1 MASVARA
8 TYTPF
13 PFSAIVGQDE
23 PKLALILA
31 AINPRVGGVL
41 LSGPKGTG
49 KTTLVRAAGEL
60 LPALE
65 RATCPYGC
73 DPNGSNLC
81 AACAATLES
90 GKPLATKKTRGEIVE
105 LPVNAQLD
113 DVVGAIDLK
122 AALER
127 GTIDFRPGL
136 LARANRNV
144 LYVDEVNL
152 LSDLVVDALLDAA
165 AQGVVHVKRGQHAID
180 YPSRF
185 TLIGTMNP
193 EEGELRPQ
201 ITDRIGLRVFVRSA
215 PSFEERL
222 EIYRRN
228 ASFARDARAFTA
240 TFEGATKKLRT
251 KLAQALKRIESVRV
265 DAAAEA
271 AAIEA
276 TARLGIDS
284 HRTEFVALE
293 AATALAA
300 WEGRDVATPADVARV
315 FPLAARLRRSRLRV
329 EAQSEHLA
337 EDAAIEAALEAT
349 LGEGANDMPEEQVE
363 PAPRIVVAPELTQ
376 KTPLPERPQREREG
390 QPIGSQ
396 ALGPNG
402 RLDIGA
408 TLLDRAAS
416 SRAGISPEPKEPVEA
431 ATPPRLSI
439 LVVDASLSTQKS
451 SELVRAATRELLR
464 PVYTDRERA
473 ALISC
478 WGPHATIAVDENT
491 GRNIDLVAA
500 RLDELEPGAVRALT
514 PLPEALE
521 LARTIAER
529 FRRAHAG
536 AEVDIAVFSDGRAN
550 VPLGGEAML
559 AAALDGDGVREL
571 GELAAEQCRH
581 IASQLAG
588 RAKLTCVNLD
598 EYEAHPLMREIATLA
613 RGTYF
618 PLSSVVAKI
627 L

>member
-1 MASVARA
+1 MASLARA

-13 PFSAIVGQDE
+13 PFAAIVGQDE
-23 PKLALILA
+23 AKLALILA
-31 AINPRVGGVL
+31 AVNPRVGGVL

-60 LPALE
+60 LPPLE

-73 DPNGSNLC
+73 DPNGANLC
-81 AACAATLES
+81 AACAATLER
-90 GKPLATKKTRGEIVE
+90 GKPLATKKSRGEIVE

-127 GTIDFRPGL
+127 ATIDFRPGL

-185 TLIGTMNP
+185 TLVGT
-193 EEGELRPQ
+193 Q

-215 PSFEERL
+215 PAYEERL

-228 ASFARDARAFTA
+228 AAFARDPRGFAAS
-240 TFEGATKKLRT
+240 FEGATKKLRA
-251 KLAQALKRIESVRV
+251 KLAAALRRVDSVRV
-265 DAAAEA
+265 EPAAEA

-276 TARLGIDS
+276 VARLGIDS

-300 WEGRDVATPADVARV
+300 WEGRDATTAADVARV

-337 EDAAIEAALEAT
+337 EDAAIAAALEAT
-349 LGEGANDMPEEQVE
+349 LGEGASDVPEEPAE

-376 KTPLPERPQREREG
+376 KTPLSERPQREREG
-390 QPIGSQ
+390 QPVGSQ
-396 ALGPNG
+396 PLGANG

-416 SRAGISPEPKEPVEA
+416 SRSGIAPEPKEPVEA

-439 LVVDASLSTQKS
+439 LVVDASLSTQKT

-464 PVYTDRERA
+464 PVYTERERA

-491 GRNIDLVAA
+491 GRNVDLVAA

-550 VPLGGEAML
+550 VPIGGETML
-559 AAALDGDGVREL
+559 AAALAGDGAREL
-571 GELAAEQCRH
+571 AELASEQCRQ
-581 IASQLAG
+581 IAAQFAG
-588 RAKLTCVNLD
+588 RANLTCVNLD
-598 EYEAHPLMREIATLA
+598 EYEAHPLMRELAALA
-613 RGTYF
+613 RGTYH
-618 PLSSVVAKI
+618 PLSAVVAKI